1 MKAIL
6 TTIGQD
12 KVGIVAGIS
21 DFLAQKKINILDISQ
36 TIMENNFTMMMLVE
50 VSDTANFNQLID
62 ELNQLGQKLGVQID
76 IRNADLYRAMHQI

>member
-21 DFLAQKKINILDISQ
+21 AFLAQKKINILDISQ
-36 TIMENNFTMMMLVE
+36 TIMENQMQRK
-50 VSDTANFNQLID
+50 AI
-62 ELNQLGQKLGVQID
+62 QKLYEDHFTKDSFFETMDRVME
-76 IRNADLYRAMHQI
+76 DLL